1 MKGDRHHVYMVT
13 FYTTD
18 GGGSTVI
25 QTFSFRSNKNGWDLQ
40 KEIEGRVRHF
50 KLDVPWLNITK
61 HGRPIQMIFDCG
73 VSGKTHGNR
82 TKDI

>member
-40 KEIEGRVRHF
+40 KEIEVNNPESLNDYLT
-50 KLDVPWLNITK
+50 KLVLTIEEEKPKEANN
-61 HGRPIQMIFDCG
+61 PMENEVC
-73 VSGKTHGNR
+73 
-82 TKDI
+82 